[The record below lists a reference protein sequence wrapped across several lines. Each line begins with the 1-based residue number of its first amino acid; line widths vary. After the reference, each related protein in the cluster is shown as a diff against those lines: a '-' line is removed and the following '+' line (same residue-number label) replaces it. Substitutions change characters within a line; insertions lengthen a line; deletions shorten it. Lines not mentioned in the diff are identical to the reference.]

1 VSVFCA
7 RRAQPNDE
15 TAHPK
20 AHDLRAFGIVL
31 RSILHPDVED
41 KPVQASHRLD
51 CEKDDKHFSPTCKA
65 VKDLR
70 DKFMT

>member
-1 VSVFCA
+1 MTK
-7 RRAQPNDE
+7 RRTQKRTIYE
-15 TAHPK
+15 
-20 AHDLRAFGIVL
+20 
-31 RSILHPDVED
+31 RSGLFYVRYYTRDVED